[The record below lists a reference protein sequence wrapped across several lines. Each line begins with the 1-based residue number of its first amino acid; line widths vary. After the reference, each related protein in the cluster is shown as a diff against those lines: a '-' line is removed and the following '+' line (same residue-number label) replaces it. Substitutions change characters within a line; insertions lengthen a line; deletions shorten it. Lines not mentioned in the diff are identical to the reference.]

1 MVGNQQKQA
10 PRQTD
15 PWCGKVTNIQALG
28 RQEQGGCEF
37 KTSLV
42 TEQAMVFKTNSNTN
56 THRSRNLQRQEPKR
70 WGEERLNS
78 STEKI

>member
-1 MVGNQQKQA
+1 MLGNQQKQA

-28 RQEQGGCEF
+28 RLEQGGCEF

-42 TEQAMVFKTNSNTN
+42 TEQAVVFKTNNNTN
-56 THRSRNLQRQEPKR
+56 THVAGTYKGKNQGD
-70 WGEERLNS
+70 GER
-78 STEKI
+78 KD